1 MRIGLAGA
9 GRIGSMHA
17 GVLAAMEPVETVV
30 VADVD
35 PARSAAV
42 ADVVG
47 GEACACVESLFD
59 SCVDA
64 LVVASST
71 DSHAGLVMAAVA
83 AGLPVFC
90 EKPVAADIESTLK
103 VIAAIEDSDV
113 PVQVGFQ
120 RRFDAGYLAARERV
134 ARGDLG
140 FVHTLRSCTLDP
152 APPPA
157 VHAFVDACHASGAEV
172 LVLAAATGAA
182 GYDDRPVL
190 DSPGWST
197 LLANLDAIDEA
208 TSARGVVT
216 ALHPHVGTLVERVD
230 DVDRVLTGSGV
241 GLCLDTGH
249 LLAGGTDPVRLARS
263 HPQRVVHVHLKD
275 VDTRLAEKVR
285 AGALSY
291 TDAIPKGLFI
301 PLGSGDLDIA
311 GLVGALRDEGYAG
324 WFVLEQDVM
333 LDGEPSG
340 EGPVAD
346 VRTCL
351 GHLRE
356 VTR

>member
-157 VHAFVDACHASGAEV
+157 AYLATSGGIFRDCALHDIDSIRWITGREVVRAYAVGTNQGAGFFAEAGDVATASAMLSLDDGSTG
-172 LVLAAATGAA
+172 LVTCTRYNGA
-182 GYDDRPVL
+182 GYDVRLEVLGERGSVVAGLDERTPLRSTEPGATSPRGTPWAAFAERFAPAYVAELRAFLALVARPGPSPCTPADALEALYVAEACDLSRRESRPV
-190 DSPGWST
+190 
-197 LLANLDAIDEA
+197 AVAE
-208 TSARGVVT
+208 
-216 ALHPHVGTLVERVD
+216 
-230 DVDRVLTGSGV
+230 
-241 GLCLDTGH
+241 
-249 LLAGGTDPVRLARS
+249 VRR
-263 HPQRVVHVHLKD
+263 
-275 VDTRLAEKVR
+275 
-285 AGALSY
+285 
-291 TDAIPKGLFI
+291 
-301 PLGSGDLDIA
+301 
-311 GLVGALRDEGYAG
+311 
-324 WFVLEQDVM
+324 
-333 LDGEPSG
+333 
-340 EGPVAD
+340 
-346 VRTCL
+346 
-351 GHLRE
+351 
-356 VTR
+356 